1 MATQTKKLYLA
12 GVGVSHSVAKPMHNA
27 IAKGLGLPW
36 EFELLDCPTVEYMID
51 VFRQPDF
58 AGGVVTMPYK
68 KEVMSHLD
76 GIDTLAIELGACN
89 NVYLDSEKKL
99 RGTNTDWRGIKGS
112 LLGVSDEGRGKPA
125 LIVGA
130 GGAARA
136 AVYALYKH
144 LDCTTIYVINRDS
157 QEVVDLC
164 KDAEVYQTADDAAL
178 NIVHVT
184 STEQVSG
191 LGPVYYIV
199 GTVPDF
205 EPQSK
210 EEKLARSLF
219 EGFLTKNGPK
229 GVIQD
234 MCYKPRWTRN
244 RKLAQQYGGRQWT
257 VSR

>member
-1 MATQTKKLYLA
+1 MHLRDFYLLHQDHVYKHEAVSKVATGHTNSEVSGFILSYLRPKMATQTKKLYLA

-27 IAKGLGLPW
+27 IAKGLNLPW

-68 KEVMSHLD
+68 KEIMSHLD
-76 GIDTLAIELGACN
+76 DVDTLAVELGACN
-89 NVYLDSEKKL
+89 NVYLDSEGKL

-164 KDAEVYQTADDAAL
+164 KDAEVYQASDEAAL

-184 STEQVSG
+184 STEQAAG
-191 LGPVYYIV
+191 LPAVYYIV
-199 GTVPDF
+199 GTV
-205 EPQSK
+205 
-210 EEKLARSLF
+210 
-219 EGFLTKNGPK
+219 
-229 GVIQD
+229 QD
-234 MCYKPRWTRN
+234 SIHG
-244 RKLAQQYGGRQWT
+244 L
-257 VSR
+257 VSTDE